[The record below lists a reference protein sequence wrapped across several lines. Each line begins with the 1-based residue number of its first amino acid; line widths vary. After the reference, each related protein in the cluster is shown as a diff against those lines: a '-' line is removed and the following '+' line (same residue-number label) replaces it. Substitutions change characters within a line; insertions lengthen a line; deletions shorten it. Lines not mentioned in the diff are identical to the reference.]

1 MLVIR
6 CWRYHDKIAGL
17 QSKGENSERAVSESL
32 PRLHKGNGNMNF
44 QLWSIS
50 ILTMEMWRV
59 NEYWAQCFDK
69 PCWQFY
75 HGDWS
80 KNHEKHHDN
89 VDDCN
94 ANHDKHHDNVE
105 DCNKNHENHH
115 DNVGDKESETTIV
128 KKPPNVDS
136 SCSSVWP
143 RIICDVVQW
152 VVVVN
157 VRSLIDNVGSCFS
170 SVWWPRIIYH
180 VVQWFMVVRWW
191 WQFCQFL
198 FSCVSPWTV
207 GSQSPPCCPVSPS
220 QPG

>member
-32 PRLHKGNGNMNF
+32 PRLHKGNGNVNF

-105 DCNKNHENHH
+105 DCNKNHEITMTMWGIRR
-115 DNVGDKESETTIV
+115 VR
-128 KKPPNVDS
+128 PPS
-136 SCSSVWP
+136 SKSHQTS
-143 RIICDVVQW
+143 
-152 VVVVN
+152 
-157 VRSLIDNVGSCFS
+157 
-170 SVWWPRIIYH
+170 
-180 VVQWFMVVRWW
+180 
-191 WQFCQFL
+191 
-198 FSCVSPWTV
+198 TV
-207 GSQSPPCCPVSPS
+207 PVLLYDD
-220 QPG
+220 PG

>member
-1 MLVIR
+1 MIILSWHVGDKMLEISWQDRWPAIQGRKLWASSLGISSASSQRKWKHELSIVVNFDI
-6 CWRYHDKIAGL
+6 DNGNV
-17 QSKGENSERAVSESL
+17 KGE
-32 PRLHKGNGNMNF
+32 
-44 QLWSIS
+44 W
-50 ILTMEMWRV
+50 ILSTM
-59 NEYWAQCFDK
+59 F
-69 PCWQFY
+69 WQTMLAILSWY
-75 HGDWS
+75 CH
-80 KNHEKHHDN
+80 
-89 VDDCN
+89 
-94 ANHDKHHDNVE
+94 
-105 DCNKNHENHH
+105 KNHENHH

-143 RIICDVVQW
+143 RIICDVAQW

-198 FSCVSPWTV
+198 FSGVSPWTV